1 MFISK
6 IKTFTSGAVLT
17 GTLVL
22 TGCTTAEPNNPPPVS
37 TSYTTASAGS
47 SATDNGDG
55 GSGGVDGSGGVTGG
69 DESGSAD
76 ESSGGSDGDICD
88 PDIIRH
94 YCTGKVYWAYCNP
107 ANQDQCYIG
116 PFGEGGPRWCAL
128 PPGESALNGAK
139 GIELTICSTVGAEV
153 EEVSNL
159 CTAALQNVDANSVG
173 VPTEMEVLDG
183 EGQWP
188 LKKFYIPWGE
198 TDPFSNVAN
207 GACTT
212 NTLPPAVPDLDKNGV
227 NVPCS
232 LDECGGL
239 EKSCNHE
246 LDGLRSHTRGSNVY
260 TRMPLTLLDELRM
273 DSTSLQY
280 CEAPHGGYN
289 LYYNAF
295 GIPSR
300 SHLAY
305 KMGFRDSDVPLEIR
319 GGGQVYPINGSGD
332 FLNAF
337 EDLRT
342 NVFPPGT
349 DVDMTLVVDRG
360 GRTVSIN
367 IDTY

>member
-6 IKTFTSGAVLT
+6 IKTFTSSSVLT
-17 GTLVL
+17 GALVL
-22 TGCTTAEPNNPPPVS
+22 TGCTTEEPNNPPPV
-37 TSYTTASAGS
+37 ASAGNTNPT
-47 SATDNGDG
+47 ATGGMGD
-55 GSGGVDGSGGVTGG
+55 DGSGGMDDGSTGNGETSGADVTG
-69 DESGSAD
+69 DPTESGT
-76 ESSGGSDGDICD
+76 GGDICD

-94 YCTGKVYWAYCNP
+94 YCAGKVYWAYCNP
-107 ANQDQCYIG
+107 SDGDQCYIG

-128 PPGESALNGAK
+128 PPGQSAVGDAK
-139 GIELTICSTVGAEV
+139 GIELTICSTVGAEA
-153 EEVSNL
+153 EEMNNL
-159 CTAALQNVDANSVG
+159 CTAALENVDPDSVN

-198 TDPFSNVAN
+198 SDPFSNVAS
-207 GACTT
+207 GSCTT
-212 NTLPPAVPDLDKNGV
+212 NALPPAVPDVDKNGM
-227 NVPCS
+227 NVPCN

-246 LDGLRSHTRGSNVY
+246 LDGLRSYTRGSNVY

-319 GGGQVYPINGSGD
+319 GGGQVYSINGSGD

-337 EDLRT
+337 EDIRT
-342 NVFPPGT
+342 NVFPLGT
-349 DVDMTLVVDRG
+349 DVNLTMLVDRG
-360 GRTVSIN
+360 GRTTSIQ
-367 IDTY
+367 IKTY